1 MPAYSRQLKDED
13 DNIIYPITTAE
24 NVVDTD
30 GVDLQTRVDTGVYLG
45 TGSVSSL
52 SPWVDTS
59 DIIDGAVTAN
69 KIDFSTMP
77 GNYSLTE
84 VNTGYAWIDG
94 SPIYKKTISFGALP
108 NNTTKSVDHNISNFN
123 FAIKIEGFAV
133 NTAGDETIPLP
144 LPSKTAASDSL
155 ELTVSSSKVM
165 VSTKNSGYWSSTF
178 PTCYIT
184 LYYTKL
190 LS

>member
-1 MPAYSRQLKDED
+1 MSAYSRQLKDED

-59 DIIDGAVTAN
+59 DIIDGAVTAD

-94 SPIYKKTISFGALP
+94 SPIYKKTISIGALP
-108 NNTTKSVDHNISNFN
+108 NNTTKSVAHGISNLN
-123 FAIKIEGFAV
+123 YIV
-133 NTAGDETIPLP
+133 
-144 LPSKTAASDSL
+144 SL
-155 ELTVSSSKVM
+155 DGIAVSSLYLLPMNFPALDNSLVIRTFADYSN
-165 VSTKNSGYWSSTF
+165 VTVGTGADRSGYVG
-178 PTCYIT
+178 YVT

>member
-1 MPAYSRQLKDED
+1 MPAYNRQLKDED

-45 TGSVSSL
+45 TGSVGSP

-59 DIIDGAVTAN
+59 DIIDGTVTAD

-84 VNTGYAWIDG
+84 VNTGYTWIDG
-94 SPIYKKTISFGALP
+94 SPIYKKTISISSMP
-108 NNTTKSVDHNISNFN
+108 NATYAQHAHNITGITQVIDASFIMANSTNTNFWVCPYTS
-123 FAIKIEGFAV
+123 V
-133 NTAGDETIPLP
+133 NLLEITPTMLNIQ
-144 LPSKTAASDSL
+144 SSL
-155 ELTVSSSKVM
+155 DLRAYSAYV
-165 VSTKNSGYWSSTF
+165 
-178 PTCYIT
+178 T

-190 LS
+190 S